1 MGVEKMEKDYDDILA
16 EMQDE
21 IITLK
26 KENHNLKL
34 ELDRVRTAFRDFME
48 YRERILWEASA
59 CYVATTLRAT
69 ATTQDH

>member
-1 MGVEKMEKDYDDILA
+1 MSENKNFSLVHDDTIA

-34 ELDRVRTAFRDFME
+34 ELDRVKKAFRDFVE
-48 YRERILWEASA
+48 YRERIL
-59 CYVATTLRAT
+59 
-69 ATTQDH
+69 